1 MIYLDNS
8 ASTKPR
14 KEVIDTLLQTMEEN
28 YANADA
34 IHSFSHNILLKI
46 KNARKII
53 ADYLKVEAEGFT
65 LQQEEE
71 MGNNLLL
78 QGNYLNANSR
88 TKKASYNNK
97 N

>member
-46 KNARKII
+46 KN
-53 ADYLKVEAEGFT
+53 EALYFCFELESVVWLIVITSSPQFH
-65 LQQEEE
+65 L
-71 MGNNLLL
+71 
-78 QGNYLNANSR
+78 S
-88 TKKASYNNK
+88 
-97 N
+97 

>member
-46 KNARKII
+46 KNAK
-53 ADYLKVEAEGFT
+53 GFT
-65 LQQEEE
+65 LQQEGE
-71 MGNNLLL
+71 MEIIFYCRELLMQTL
-78 QGNYLNANSR
+78 VQ
-88 TKKASYNNK
+88 K
-97 N
+97 NTL

>member
-46 KNARKII
+46 KGKFI
-53 ADYLKVEAEGFT
+53 
-65 LQQEEE
+65 
-71 MGNNLLL
+71 
-78 QGNYLNANSR
+78 
-88 TKKASYNNK
+88 
-97 N
+97 